1 MKAFEFKVLW
11 KLVKLAV
18 VGTLKTNEFK
28 SGAWEPSEY
37 DAAPVEWYRK
47 RREEIDKC
55 LKSDET
61 IVDMDSLDP
70 DFLYLIKNTNINDV
84 HNDLEPSY
92 VLLKN
97 EYSKLLKMSM
107 DAAHY
112 GIFNL
117 PEDSP
122 SPEEYYKK
130 MSLCLLHRESLE
142 NWIIGIYRDM
152 IGKLTGG
159 KDYKGDGT
167 IQQLTINGDNNMVY
181 NNSVVNHAEEN
192 QKGSVS
198 KPYKTFDEDS
208 DVSMAVAEDIGYG
221 YGKLD
226 YGLVKE
232 DFDYDE
238 RKRQKNDRWFS
249 VKERRKP
256 CVGEKYI
263 ICGYCYPGA
272 VDYITGIYEGYGN
285 WSTVYDNGN
294 NPEFK
299 VLYWRDIEEIVGVE
313 NEMI

>member
-18 VGTLKTNEFK
+18 VGNLKTNEFR

-37 DAAPVEWYRK
+37 DPAPVEWYK
-47 RREEIDKC
+47 KHREEIDKC
-55 LKSDET
+55 LKSKET
-61 IVDMDSLDP
+61 IVDMDSLDQ
-70 DFLYLIKNTNINDV
+70 DFLYLIKNTNINDI

-92 VLLKN
+92 TLMKN

-112 GIFNL
+112 GIFKL

-142 NWIIGIYRDM
+142 KWIVGIYRDM

-181 NNSVVNHAEEN
+181 NNSVVKQNE
-192 QKGSVS
+192 GVS
-198 KPYKTFDEDS
+198 KPYKIVDDEEND
-208 DVSMAVAEDIGYG
+208 DVSIVAEDNSYYG

-226 YGLVKE
+226 YGLVKD

-238 RKRQKNDRWFS
+238 RKRRKNDRWFS
-249 VKERRKP
+249 VKESRKP

-272 VDYITGIYEGYGN
+272 VDYITGIYEGCGN
-285 WSTVYDNGN
+285 WNTVYDNGN

-299 VLYWRDIEEIVGVE
+299 VLYWRDIEEISGVE
-313 NEMI
+313 NEM

>member
-55 LKSDET
+55 LNSKET

-70 DFLYLIKNTNINDV
+70 DFLYLIKNTNINDI

-92 VLLKN
+92 ALMKN

-112 GIFNL
+112 GIFKL

-142 NWIIGIYRDM
+142 KWIVGIYRDM
-152 IGKLTGG
+152 IEKLTGG

-167 IQQLTINGDNNMVY
+167 IQQLTINGDYNTVY
-181 NNSVVNHAEEN
+181 NNSVVKQNEGVSKSYKMVDDEEN
-192 QKGSVS
+192 
-198 KPYKTFDEDS
+198 D
-208 DVSMAVAEDIGYG
+208 DVSMVAEDNSYYS

-226 YGLVKE
+226 YGLVKD
-232 DFDYDE
+232 DFDYDK
-238 RKRQKNDRWFS
+238 RKRRKNDRWFS
-249 VKERRKP
+249 VKESRKP

-263 ICGYCYPGA
+263 ICGYCYPGV

-299 VLYWRDIEEIVGVE
+299 VLYWRDIEEIKGIE
-313 NEMI
+313 NEMM

>member
-1 MKAFEFKVLW
+1 MIAFDFKVLW

-18 VGTLKTNEFK
+18 VGNLKTNEFR

-37 DAAPVEWYRK
+37 DPAPVEWYRK

-55 LKSDET
+55 LKSKET
-61 IVDMDSLDP
+61 IVDMDSLEP
-70 DFLYLIKNTNINDV
+70 DFLYLIKNTNINDI

-92 VLLKN
+92 ALMKN

-112 GIFNL
+112 GIFKL
-117 PEDSP
+117 PEGSP

-142 NWIIGIYRDM
+142 KWIVGIYRDM

-181 NNSVVNHAEEN
+181 NNSVVKQNEVVSNPYKIVDDEEN
-192 QKGSVS
+192 
-198 KPYKTFDEDS
+198 D
-208 DVSMAVAEDIGYG
+208 DVSMVAEDNSYYS

-226 YGLVKE
+226 YGLVKD

-238 RKRQKNDRWFS
+238 RKRRKNDRWFS
-249 VKERRKP
+249 VKESRKP

-272 VDYITGIYEGYGN
+272 VDYIVGIYEGYGN

-299 VLYWRDIEEIVGVE
+299 VLYWRDIEEIKGIE
-313 NEMI
+313 NEMM

>member
-1 MKAFEFKVLW
+1 MKVFEFKVLW

-37 DAAPVEWYRK
+37 DAAPVEWYKK
-47 RREEIDKC
+47 RREEINKC
-55 LKSDET
+55 LKSKET

-70 DFLYLIKNTNINDV
+70 DFLYLIKNTNINDI
-84 HNDLEPSY
+84 HNDLELSY
-92 VLLKN
+92 VLMKN

-112 GIFNL
+112 GIFKL
-117 PEDSP
+117 PEGSP

-142 NWIIGIYRDM
+142 KWIVGIYRDM

-159 KDYKGDGT
+159 KDYKSDGT
-167 IQQLTINGDNNMVY
+167 IQQLTINSDNNMVY
-181 NNSVVNHAEEN
+181 NNSVVKQNV
-192 QKGSVS
+192 GVS
-198 KPYKTFDEDS
+198 KPYKIDDESD
-208 DVSMAVAEDIGYG
+208 DVSIVAEDDSYYG

-238 RKRQKNDRWFS
+238 RKRRKNDRWFS
-249 VKERRKP
+249 MKESRKP
-256 CVGEKYI
+256 CIGEKYI

-272 VDYITGIYEGYGN
+272 VDYIVGIYEGYGN

-299 VLYWRDIEEIVGVE
+299 VLYWRDIEEIKGIE
-313 NEMI
+313 NEMM

>member
-1 MKAFEFKVLW
+1 MKVFEFKVLW

-55 LKSDET
+55 LKSEET
-61 IVDMDSLDP
+61 IVDIDSLDP
-70 DFLYLIKNTNINDV
+70 DFLYLIKNTNINDI

-92 VLLKN
+92 ILLKN

-112 GIFNL
+112 GIFEL

-142 NWIIGIYRDM
+142 KWIVGIYRDM

-159 KDYKGDGT
+159 EDYKGDWT
-167 IQQLTINGDNNMVY
+167 IHQLTINGDNNMVY
-181 NNSVVNHAEEN
+181 NNSVVKQNE
-192 QKGSVS
+192 GVS
-198 KPYKTFDEDS
+198 KPYNMDDDEES
-208 DVSMAVAEDIGYG
+208 DVGMVAEDIGYYG

-238 RKRQKNDRWFS
+238 RKRRKNDRWFS
-249 VKERRKP
+249 VKENRKP

-272 VDYITGIYEGYGN
+272 VDYITGIYEGCGN

-299 VLYWRDIEEIVGVE
+299 VLYWRDIEEISGVE

>member
-18 VGTLKTNEFK
+18 VGNLKTNEFK

-37 DAAPVEWYRK
+37 DAAPVEWYKK

-55 LKSDET
+55 LKSKET

-70 DFLYLIKNTNINDV
+70 DFLYLIKNTNINDI

-92 VLLKN
+92 TLMKN

-112 GIFNL
+112 GIFKL
-117 PEDSP
+117 PEGSP

-142 NWIIGIYRDM
+142 KWIVGIYRDM

-159 KDYKGDGT
+159 KDYKSDGT

-181 NNSVVNHAEEN
+181 NSVVKQNE
-192 QKGSVS
+192 GVS
-198 KPYKTFDEDS
+198 KPYKIDDESD
-208 DVSMAVAEDIGYG
+208 DVSMVAEDDSYYG

-238 RKRQKNDRWFS
+238 RKRRKNDRWFS
-249 VKERRKP
+249 MKESRKP
-256 CVGEKYI
+256 CIGEKYI

-272 VDYITGIYEGYGN
+272 VDYIVGIYEGYGN
-285 WSTVYDNGN
+285 WNTVYDNGN

-299 VLYWRDIEEIVGVE
+299 VLYWRDIEEIKGIE
-313 NEMI
+313 NEMM

>member
-142 NWIIGIYRDM
+142 KWIVGIYRDM

-167 IQQLTINGDNNMVY
+167 IHQLTINGDNNMVY
-181 NNSVVNHAEEN
+181 NNSVVNHGEEN

-313 NEMI
+313 NEMM

>member
-28 SGAWEPSEY
+28 SGVWEPSEY

-55 LKSDET
+55 LKSKET

-70 DFLYLIKNTNINDV
+70 DFLYLIKNTNINDI

-92 VLLKN
+92 ALMKN

-107 DAAHY
+107 DAADY
-112 GIFNL
+112 GIFKL
-117 PEDSP
+117 PEGSP

-142 NWIIGIYRDM
+142 KWIVGIYRDM
-152 IGKLTGG
+152 IGKLTRG

-181 NNSVVNHAEEN
+181 NNSVVKQNE
-192 QKGSVS
+192 SVS
-198 KPYKTFDEDS
+198 KPYKIVDDEEND
-208 DVSMAVAEDIGYG
+208 DVSMVAEDNSYCS

-226 YGLVKE
+226 YGLVKD

-238 RKRQKNDRWFS
+238 RKRRKNDRWFS
-249 VKERRKP
+249 VKESRKP

-263 ICGYCYPGA
+263 ICGYCYPGV

-285 WSTVYDNGN
+285 WNTVYDNGN

-299 VLYWRDIEEIVGVE
+299 VLYWRDIEEIKEIE
-313 NEMI
+313 NEMV

>member
-1 MKAFEFKVLW
+1 MNMKAFEFKVLW

-18 VGTLKTNEFK
+18 VGTLRTNEFK

-37 DAAPVEWYRK
+37 DPAPVEWYRK

-55 LKSDET
+55 LKSKET

-70 DFLYLIKNTNINDV
+70 DFLYLIKNTNINDI

-92 VLLKN
+92 TLMKN

-112 GIFNL
+112 GIFKL
-117 PEDSP
+117 PKDSP

-130 MSLCLLHRESLE
+130 MSLCLFHRESLE
-142 NWIIGIYRDM
+142 KWIVGIYRDM
-152 IGKLTGG
+152 IEKLTGG

-167 IQQLTINGDNNMVY
+167 IHQLTINGDYNMVY
-181 NNSVVNHAEEN
+181 NNSVVKQNE
-192 QKGSVS
+192 GVS
-198 KPYKTFDEDS
+198 KTYKIDDEES
-208 DVSMAVAEDIGYG
+208 DVDMVAEDNSYYS

-238 RKRQKNDRWFS
+238 RKRRKNDRWFS
-249 VKERRKP
+249 VKESRKP
-256 CVGEKYI
+256 CAGEKYI

-272 VDYITGIYEGYGN
+272 VDYIVGIYEGCGN
-285 WSTVYDNGN
+285 WSTIYDNGN

-299 VLYWRDIEEIVGVE
+299 VLYWRDIEEIKGIE
-313 NEMI
+313 NEM

>member
-18 VGTLKTNEFK
+18 VGNLKTNEFR

-37 DAAPVEWYRK
+37 DPAPVEWYKK

-55 LKSDET
+55 LKSKET

-70 DFLYLIKNTNINDV
+70 DFLYLIKNTNINDI

-92 VLLKN
+92 TLMKN

-112 GIFNL
+112 GIFKL

-130 MSLCLLHRESLE
+130 MSLCLFHRESLE
-142 NWIIGIYRDM
+142 KWIIGIYRDM

-167 IQQLTINGDNNMVY
+167 IHQLTINGDYNMVY
-181 NNSVVNHAEEN
+181 NNSVVKQNE
-192 QKGSVS
+192 GVS
-198 KPYKTFDEDS
+198 KPYNMDDEES
-208 DVSMAVAEDIGYG
+208 DVGMVAEDNGYYG

-238 RKRQKNDRWFS
+238 RKRRKNDRWFS
-249 VKERRKP
+249 VKESRKP
-256 CVGEKYI
+256 CAGEKYI
-263 ICGYCYPGA
+263 ICGYCYPGV
-272 VDYITGIYEGYGN
+272 VDYIIGIYEGCGN

-299 VLYWRDIEEIVGVE
+299 VLYWRDIEEIKGIE
-313 NEMI
+313 NEM

>member
-55 LKSDET
+55 LNSKET
-61 IVDMDSLDP
+61 IVDMNSLDS
-70 DFLYLIKNTNINDV
+70 DFLYLIKNTNINDI

-92 VLLKN
+92 ALLKN

-112 GIFNL
+112 GIFKL

-142 NWIIGIYRDM
+142 KWIVGIYRDM

-181 NNSVVNHAEEN
+181 NNSVVKQNEGVSKSYKMVDDEEN
-192 QKGSVS
+192 
-198 KPYKTFDEDS
+198 D
-208 DVSMAVAEDIGYG
+208 DVSMVAEDNSYYS

-226 YGLVKE
+226 YGLVKD

-238 RKRQKNDRWFS
+238 RKRRKNDRWFS
-249 VKERRKP
+249 VKESRKP

-263 ICGYCYPGA
+263 ICGYCYPGV

-299 VLYWRDIEEIVGVE
+299 VLYWRDIEEIEGIE
-313 NEMI
+313 NEM

>member
-28 SGAWEPSEY
+28 SGAWEPTEY
-37 DAAPVEWYRK
+37 DAAPVEWYKK

-55 LKSDET
+55 LKSKET

-70 DFLYLIKNTNINDV
+70 DFLYLIKNTNINDI

-92 VLLKN
+92 ALMKN
-97 EYSKLLKMSM
+97 EYSKLLKMSI

-112 GIFNL
+112 GIFKL
-117 PEDSP
+117 PEGSP

-142 NWIIGIYRDM
+142 KWIVGIYRDM

-181 NNSVVNHAEEN
+181 NNSVVNNGEEKN
-192 QKGSVS
+192 EGVS
-198 KPYKTFDEDS
+198 KPYKIDDEES
-208 DVSMAVAEDIGYG
+208 DVSMVAEDNSYYG

-238 RKRQKNDRWFS
+238 RKRRKNDRWFS
-249 VKERRKP
+249 VKESRKP

-272 VDYITGIYEGYGN
+272 VDYIVGIYEGYGN

-299 VLYWRDIEEIVGVE
+299 VLYWRDIEEIKGIE

>member
-18 VGTLKTNEFK
+18 VGNLKTNEFR

-37 DAAPVEWYRK
+37 DPVPVEWYRK

-70 DFLYLIKNTNINDV
+70 DFLYLIKNTNINDI

-92 VLLKN
+92 ALLKN

-112 GIFNL
+112 GIFKL

-142 NWIIGIYRDM
+142 KWIVGIYRDM

-159 KDYKGDGT
+159 EDYKSDGT

-181 NNSVVNHAEEN
+181 NNSVVNNGEDKQNE
-192 QKGSVS
+192 GVS
-198 KPYKTFDEDS
+198 KPYNMGDDGDMS
-208 DVSMAVAEDIGYG
+208 
-221 YGKLD
+221 
-226 YGLVKE
+226 
-232 DFDYDE
+232 
-238 RKRQKNDRWFS
+238 Q
-249 VKERRKP
+249 
-256 CVGEKYI
+256 
-263 ICGYCYPGA
+263 
-272 VDYITGIYEGYGN
+272 
-285 WSTVYDNGN
+285 
-294 NPEFK
+294 
-299 VLYWRDIEEIVGVE
+299 
-313 NEMI
+313 

>member
-18 VGTLKTNEFK
+18 VGNLKTNEFR

-37 DAAPVEWYRK
+37 DPAPVEWYKK

-70 DFLYLIKNTNINDV
+70 DFLYLIKNTNINDI

-92 VLLKN
+92 TLMKN

-130 MSLCLLHRESLE
+130 MSLCLFHRESLE
-142 NWIIGIYRDM
+142 KWIIGIYRDM
-152 IGKLTGG
+152 IGKLSGG

-181 NNSVVNHAEEN
+181 NNSVVKQNE
-192 QKGSVS
+192 GVS
-198 KPYKTFDEDS
+198 KPYKIDDEES
-208 DVSMAVAEDIGYG
+208 DVSMVAEDDSYYG

-238 RKRQKNDRWFS
+238 RKRRKNDRWFS
-249 VKERRKP
+249 VKESRKP

-272 VDYITGIYEGYGN
+272 VDYIIGIYEGYGN
-285 WSTVYDNGN
+285 WSTIYDNGN

-299 VLYWRDIEEIVGVE
+299 ILYWRDIEEIKGIE
-313 NEMI
+313 NEMM

>member
-55 LKSDET
+55 LNSKET
-61 IVDMDSLDP
+61 IVDMNSLDP
-70 DFLYLIKNTNINDV
+70 DFLYLIKNTNINDI

-92 VLLKN
+92 ALMKN
-97 EYSKLLKMSM
+97 EYSKLLRMSM

-112 GIFNL
+112 GIFKL
-117 PEDSP
+117 PEGSP

-142 NWIIGIYRDM
+142 KWIVGIYRDM
-152 IGKLTGG
+152 IVKLTGG

-181 NNSVVNHAEEN
+181 NNSVVKQNE
-192 QKGSVS
+192 GVS
-198 KPYKTFDEDS
+198 KPYKIVDDEEND
-208 DVSMAVAEDIGYG
+208 DVSMVAEDNSYYS

-226 YGLVKE
+226 YGLVKD

-238 RKRQKNDRWFS
+238 RKRRKNDRWFS
-249 VKERRKP
+249 VKESRKP

-272 VDYITGIYEGYGN
+272 VDYITGIYEGYCN
-285 WSTVYDNGN
+285 WNTVYDNGN

-299 VLYWRDIEEIVGVE
+299 VLYWRDIEEIKGIE
-313 NEMI
+313 NEMV

>member
-18 VGTLKTNEFK
+18 VGNLKTNEFR

-37 DAAPVEWYRK
+37 DPAPVEWYRK

-61 IVDMDSLDP
+61 IVNMDSLDP
-70 DFLYLIKNTNINDV
+70 DFLYLIKNTNINDI

-92 VLLKN
+92 ALLKN

-112 GIFNL
+112 GIFKL

-142 NWIIGIYRDM
+142 KWIVGIYRDM

-181 NNSVVNHAEEN
+181 NNSVVKQNE
-192 QKGSVS
+192 GVS
-198 KPYKTFDEDS
+198 KPYKIGDNES
-208 DVSMAVAEDIGYG
+208 DASMVAEDIGYYG
-221 YGKLD
+221 YRELD

-238 RKRQKNDRWFS
+238 RKRRKNDRWFS
-249 VKERRKP
+249 VKESRKP

-263 ICGYCYPGA
+263 ICGYCYPGV
-272 VDYITGIYEGYGN
+272 VDYITGIYEGYDN
-285 WSTVYDNGN
+285 WNTVYDNGN

-299 VLYWRDIEEIVGVE
+299 VLYWRDIEEIKGIE
-313 NEMI
+313 NEM

>member
-142 NWIIGIYRDM
+142 KWIVGIYRDM

-167 IQQLTINGDNNMVY
+167 IHQLTINGDNNMVY
-181 NNSVVNHAEEN
+181 NNSVVNHGEEN

-238 RKRQKNDRWFS
+238 RKRRKNDRWFS
-249 VKERRKP
+249 VKESRKP

-313 NEMI
+313 NEMM

>member
-18 VGTLKTNEFK
+18 VGNLKTNEFR

-37 DAAPVEWYRK
+37 DPAPVEWYRK

-55 LKSDET
+55 LKRDET
-61 IVDMDSLDP
+61 IVNMDSLDP
-70 DFLYLIKNTNINDV
+70 DFLYLIKNTNINDI

-92 VLLKN
+92 ALLKN

-112 GIFNL
+112 GIFKL

-142 NWIIGIYRDM
+142 KWIVGIYRDM

-159 KDYKGDGT
+159 EDYKGDGT

-181 NNSVVNHAEEN
+181 NNSVVKQND
-192 QKGSVS
+192 GVS
-198 KPYKTFDEDS
+198 KLYKIDDNES
-208 DVSMAVAEDIGYG
+208 DASMVAEDIGYYG
-221 YGKLD
+221 YGKLE

-238 RKRQKNDRWFS
+238 RKRRKNDRWFS
-249 VKERRKP
+249 VKESRKP

-263 ICGYCYPGA
+263 ICGYCYPGV

-285 WSTVYDNGN
+285 WNTIYDNGN
-294 NPEFK
+294 KPEFK
-299 VLYWRDIEEIVGVE
+299 VLYWRDIEEIKGIE
-313 NEMI
+313 NEM

>member
-1 MKAFEFKVLW
+1 MKVFEFKVLW

-55 LKSDET
+55 LNSKET
-61 IVDMDSLDP
+61 IVDMNSLDS
-70 DFLYLIKNTNINDV
+70 DFLYLIKNTNINDI

-92 VLLKN
+92 ALMKN

-107 DAAHY
+107 DAANY
-112 GIFNL
+112 GIFKL
-117 PEDSP
+117 PEGSP

-142 NWIIGIYRDM
+142 KWIVGIYRDM

-181 NNSVVNHAEEN
+181 NNSVVKQNEVVSKSYKMVDDEEN
-192 QKGSVS
+192 
-198 KPYKTFDEDS
+198 D
-208 DVSMAVAEDIGYG
+208 DVSMVAEDNSYYS

-226 YGLVKE
+226 YGLVKD

-238 RKRQKNDRWFS
+238 RKRRKNDRWFS
-249 VKERRKP
+249 VKESRKP

-272 VDYITGIYEGYGN
+272 VDYITGIYEGCGN
-285 WSTVYDNGN
+285 WNTVYDNGN

-299 VLYWRDIEEIVGVE
+299 VLYWRDIEEIKGIE
-313 NEMI
+313 NEMV

>member
-55 LKSDET
+55 LNSKET
-61 IVDMDSLDP
+61 IVDMNSLDS
-70 DFLYLIKNTNINDV
+70 DFLYLIKNTNINDI

-92 VLLKN
+92 ALMKN

-112 GIFNL
+112 GIFKL

-142 NWIIGIYRDM
+142 KWIVGIYRDI

-181 NNSVVNHAEEN
+181 NNSVVKQNEA
-192 QKGSVS
+192 VS
-198 KPYKTFDEDS
+198 KPYKMVDDEEND
-208 DVSMAVAEDIGYG
+208 DVSMVAEDNSYYS

-226 YGLVKE
+226 YGLVKD

-238 RKRQKNDRWFS
+238 RKRRKNDRWFS
-249 VKERRKP
+249 VKESRKP

-285 WSTVYDNGN
+285 WNTVYDNGN

-299 VLYWRDIEEIVGVE
+299 VLYWRDIEEIKGIE
-313 NEMI
+313 NEM

>member
-18 VGTLKTNEFK
+18 IGNLKTNEFK
-28 SGAWEPSEY
+28 SGAWEPTEY
-37 DAAPVEWYRK
+37 DAAPVEWYKK

-55 LKSDET
+55 LKSKET

-70 DFLYLIKNTNINDV
+70 DFLYLIKNTNINDI
-84 HNDLEPSY
+84 HNDLDLSY
-92 VLLKN
+92 ALMKN

-112 GIFNL
+112 GIFKL

-142 NWIIGIYRDM
+142 KWIVGIYRDM

-159 KDYKGDGT
+159 KDYKGGGT

-181 NNSVVNHAEEN
+181 NNSVVKQNE
-192 QKGSVS
+192 GVS
-198 KPYKTFDEDS
+198 KPYKIDDEES
-208 DVSMAVAEDIGYG
+208 DVSMVAEDTGYYG

-238 RKRQKNDRWFS
+238 RKRRKNDRWFS
-249 VKERRKP
+249 VKESRKP

-263 ICGYCYPGA
+263 ICGYCYPGV
-272 VDYITGIYEGYGN
+272 VDYITGIYEGSDN
-285 WSTVYDNGN
+285 WSTVYDNRN

-299 VLYWRDIEEIVGVE
+299 VLYWRDIEEIKGIE
-313 NEMI
+313 NEMV

>member
-55 LKSDET
+55 LNSKET
-61 IVDMDSLDP
+61 IVDMNSLDS
-70 DFLYLIKNTNINDV
+70 DFLYLIKNTNINDI
-84 HNDLEPSY
+84 HNDLDLSY
-92 VLLKN
+92 TLMKN

-112 GIFNL
+112 GIFKL

-142 NWIIGIYRDM
+142 KWIVGIYRDI

-181 NNSVVNHAEEN
+181 NNSVVKQNEA
-192 QKGSVS
+192 VS
-198 KPYKTFDEDS
+198 KPYKMVDDEEND
-208 DVSMAVAEDIGYG
+208 DVSMVAEDNSYYS

-226 YGLVKE
+226 YGLVKD

-238 RKRQKNDRWFS
+238 RKRRKNDRWFS
-249 VKERRKP
+249 VKESRKP

-285 WSTVYDNGN
+285 WNTVYDNGN

-299 VLYWRDIEEIVGVE
+299 VLYWRDIEEIKGIE
-313 NEMI
+313 NEM

>member
-18 VGTLKTNEFK
+18 VGNLKTNEFR

-37 DAAPVEWYRK
+37 DPAPVEWYRK

-70 DFLYLIKNTNINDV
+70 DFLYLIKNTNINDI

-112 GIFNL
+112 GIFKL
-117 PEDSP
+117 PEGSP

-142 NWIIGIYRDM
+142 KWIVGIYRDM
-152 IGKLTGG
+152 IGKLSGG

-181 NNSVVNHAEEN
+181 NNSVVNNGEDKQNEGVL
-192 QKGSVS
+192 KS
-198 KPYKTFDEDS
+198 YKIGDDDES
-208 DVSMAVAEDIGYG
+208 DVSMVAEDVGYYG

-232 DFDYDE
+232 DFDYDD
-238 RKRQKNDRWFS
+238 RKRRKNDRWFS
-249 VKERRKP
+249 VKEVRKP

-272 VDYITGIYEGYGN
+272 VDYITGIYEGCDN
-285 WSTVYDNGN
+285 WSTV
-294 NPEFK
+294 
-299 VLYWRDIEEIVGVE
+299 
-313 NEMI
+313 

>member
-55 LKSDET
+55 LKSKET
-61 IVDMDSLDP
+61 IVNMDSLDP
-70 DFLYLIKNTNINDV
+70 DFLYLIKNTNINDI

-92 VLLKN
+92 ALMKN
-97 EYSKLLKMSM
+97 EYSKLLRMSM

-112 GIFNL
+112 GIFKL
-117 PEDSP
+117 PEGSP

-142 NWIIGIYRDM
+142 KWIVGIYRDM

-181 NNSVVNHAEEN
+181 NNSVVKQNEVVSNPYKIVDDEEN
-192 QKGSVS
+192 
-198 KPYKTFDEDS
+198 D
-208 DVSMAVAEDIGYG
+208 DVSMVAEDNSYYG

-226 YGLVKE
+226 YGLVKD

-238 RKRQKNDRWFS
+238 RKRRKNDRWFS
-249 VKERRKP
+249 VKESRKP

-285 WSTVYDNGN
+285 RSTVHDNGN
-294 NPEFK
+294 NPASN
-299 VLYWRDIEEIVGVE
+299 VLYWRDIEEIKGIE
-313 NEMI
+313 NEMV

>member
-1 MKAFEFKVLW
+1 MKVFEFKVLW

-55 LKSDET
+55 LNSKET
-61 IVDMDSLDP
+61 IVDMNSLDS
-70 DFLYLIKNTNINDV
+70 DFLYLIKNTNINDI

-92 VLLKN
+92 ALMKN

-107 DAAHY
+107 DAANY
-112 GIFNL
+112 GIFKL
-117 PEDSP
+117 PEGSP

-142 NWIIGIYRDM
+142 KWIVGIYRDM

-181 NNSVVNHAEEN
+181 NNSVVKQNEVVSKSYKMVDDEEN
-192 QKGSVS
+192 
-198 KPYKTFDEDS
+198 D
-208 DVSMAVAEDIGYG
+208 DVSMVAEDNSYYS

-226 YGLVKE
+226 YGLVKD

-238 RKRQKNDRWFS
+238 RKRRKNDRWFS
-249 VKERRKP
+249 VKESRKP

-285 WSTVYDNGN
+285 WNTVYDNGN

-299 VLYWRDIEEIVGVE
+299 VLYWRDIEEIKGIE
-313 NEMI
+313 NEMV

>member
-18 VGTLKTNEFK
+18 VGTLKTNEFR

-37 DAAPVEWYRK
+37 DPAPVEWYKK

-55 LKSDET
+55 LKSKET

-70 DFLYLIKNTNINDV
+70 DFLYLIKNTNINDI
-84 HNDLEPSY
+84 HNDLESSY
-92 VLLKN
+92 ALMKN

-112 GIFNL
+112 GIFKL
-117 PEDSP
+117 PEGSP

-142 NWIIGIYRDM
+142 KWIVGIYRDM

-181 NNSVVNHAEEN
+181 NNSVVKQNE
-192 QKGSVS
+192 GVS
-198 KPYKTFDEDS
+198 KTYKMDDVEES
-208 DVSMAVAEDIGYG
+208 DVSMVAEDDGYYG

-232 DFDYDE
+232 DFEYDE
-238 RKRQKNDRWFS
+238 RKRRKNDRWLS

-263 ICGYCYPGA
+263 ICGYCYPGV
-272 VDYITGIYEGYGN
+272 VDYITGINKRYGN
-285 WSTVYDNGN
+285 WNTVYENGN

-299 VLYWRDIEEIVGVE
+299 VL
-313 NEMI
+313 

>member
-18 VGTLKTNEFK
+18 VGNLKTNEFR

-37 DAAPVEWYRK
+37 DPAPVEWYKK

-61 IVDMDSLDP
+61 IVNMDSLDP
-70 DFLYLIKNTNINDV
+70 DFLYLIKNTNINDI

-92 VLLKN
+92 ALLKN

-112 GIFNL
+112 GIFKL

-142 NWIIGIYRDM
+142 KWIVGIYRDM
-152 IGKLTGG
+152 IEKLTGG

-181 NNSVVNHAEEN
+181 NNSVVKQNE
-192 QKGSVS
+192 GVS
-198 KPYKTFDEDS
+198 NPYKIGDDED
-208 DVSMAVAEDIGYG
+208 DVSMVAEDIGYYG

-238 RKRQKNDRWFS
+238 RKRRKNDRWFS
-249 VKERRKP
+249 VKESRKP

-263 ICGYCYPGA
+263 ICGYCYPGV
-272 VDYITGIYEGYGN
+272 VDYITGIYEGYDN

-299 VLYWRDIEEIVGVE
+299 VLYWRDIEELVGVE
-313 NEMI
+313 HEMM

>member
-18 VGTLKTNEFK
+18 VGNLKTNEFR

-37 DAAPVEWYRK
+37 DPAPMEWYRK
-47 RREEIDKC
+47 HREEIDKC

-70 DFLYLIKNTNINDV
+70 DFLYLIKNTNINDI

-92 VLLKN
+92 ALLKN

-112 GIFNL
+112 GIFTL

-142 NWIIGIYRDM
+142 KWIVGIYRDM

-159 KDYKGDGT
+159 DDYKGDGT

-181 NNSVVNHAEEN
+181 NNSVVKQNE
-192 QKGSVS
+192 GVS
-198 KPYKTFDEDS
+198 KLYKIDDDES
-208 DVSMAVAEDIGYG
+208 DVSMVAEDIGYYG

-226 YGLVKE
+226 YGLMKE

-238 RKRQKNDRWFS
+238 RKRRKNDRWFS
-249 VKERRKP
+249 VKESRKP

-263 ICGYCYPGA
+263 ICGYCYPGV

-285 WSTVYDNGN
+285 WNTVYDNGN

-299 VLYWRDIEEIVGVE
+299 VLYWRDIEEISGVE
-313 NEMI
+313 NEM